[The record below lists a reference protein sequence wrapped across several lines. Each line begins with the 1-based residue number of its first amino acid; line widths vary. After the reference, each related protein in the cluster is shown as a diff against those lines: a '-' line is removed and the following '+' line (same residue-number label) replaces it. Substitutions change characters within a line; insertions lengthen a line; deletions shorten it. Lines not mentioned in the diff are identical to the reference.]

1 MQTILLVIYLMVV
14 VALIGVV
21 LIQRSEGGGLGIGGG
36 SGFMSARGTA
46 NALTRTTA
54 ILATLF
60 FVLALGM
67 GILARYQTSPIDI
80 LDRIPGTTGTGGV
93 LDAIGGGDQN
103 KGTQENQGT
112 QNSTTNQTPA
122 TTGTEA
128 VPTEG
133 SAATGTASAPTP
145 LGTFFVD
152 GIVRLDPPHRA
163 YGVGQVSFTGFS
175 EVYESFGGGVGQV
188 AMHGTQNPA
197 LIGTPASH
205 GCVRLRNE
213 DILRVMDLAPTGTPV
228 EVIA

>member
-67 GILARYQTSPIDI
+67 GIYARYETRPTDI

-93 LDAIGGGDQN
+93 LDALGGGEQKQD
-103 KGTQENQGT
+103 TQTN
-112 QNSTTNQTPA
+112 TNQTPA
-122 TTGTEA
+122 TTGTDA

-133 SAATGTASAPTP
+133 GAATGT
-145 LGTFFVD
+145 G
-152 GIVRLDPPHRA
+152 
-163 YGVGQVSFTGFS
+163 
-175 EVYESFGGGVGQV
+175 
-188 AMHGTQNPA
+188 N
-197 LIGTPASH
+197 TPA
-205 GCVRLRNE
+205 
-213 DILRVMDLAPTGTPV
+213 TGGAAGEGGNAGVPSGQ
-228 EVIA
+228 

>member
-67 GILARYQTSPIDI
+67 GIIARWESQPTDI

-93 LDAIGGGDQN
+93 LDALGGGEQ
-103 KGTQENQGT
+103 KQGT
-112 QNSTTNQTPA
+112 ETNTNQTPA
-122 TTGTEA
+122 TTGTDA

-133 SAATGTASAPTP
+133 GAATGAGDASTTT
-145 LGTFFVD
+145 GGNT
-152 GIVRLDPPHRA
+152 
-163 YGVGQVSFTGFS
+163 GVPSGQ
-175 EVYESFGGGVGQV
+175 
-188 AMHGTQNPA
+188 
-197 LIGTPASH
+197 
-205 GCVRLRNE
+205 
-213 DILRVMDLAPTGTPV
+213 
-228 EVIA
+228 

>member
-67 GILARYQTSPIDI
+67 GIIARYETQPTDI

-93 LDAIGGGDQN
+93 LDALGGAEQG
-103 KGTQENQGT
+103 QGT
-112 QNSTTNQTPA
+112 NTNQTPA
-122 TTGTEA
+122 TTGTDA

-133 SAATGTASAPTP
+133 GAATGTGNT
-145 LGTFFVD
+145 T
-152 GIVRLDPPHRA
+152 
-163 YGVGQVSFTGFS
+163 
-175 EVYESFGGGVGQV
+175 
-188 AMHGTQNPA
+188 
-197 LIGTPASH
+197 
-205 GCVRLRNE
+205 
-213 DILRVMDLAPTGTPV
+213 TGTGTATGTEQNSGVPSGQ
-228 EVIA
+228 

>member
-67 GILARYQTSPIDI
+67 GIIARWESQPTDI

-93 LDAIGGGDQN
+93 LDALGGAE
-103 KGTQENQGT
+103 KPAEGTQQNQGAQT
-112 QNSTTNQTPA
+112 DTNTTNQTPA
-122 TTGTEA
+122 TTGTDA

-133 SAATGTASAPTP
+133 GAATGTGNT
-145 LGTFFVD
+145 T
-152 GIVRLDPPHRA
+152 
-163 YGVGQVSFTGFS
+163 
-175 EVYESFGGGVGQV
+175 
-188 AMHGTQNPA
+188 
-197 LIGTPASH
+197 
-205 GCVRLRNE
+205 
-213 DILRVMDLAPTGTPV
+213 TGTGTTGGATGTGGNAGVPSGQ
-228 EVIA
+228 

>member
-67 GILARYQTSPIDI
+67 GIYARYETQPTDI

-93 LDAIGGGDQN
+93 LDALGGGESQQN
-103 KGTQENQGT
+103 N
-112 QNSTTNQTPA
+112 NTNQTPA
-122 TTGTEA
+122 TTGTDA

-133 SAATGTASAPTP
+133 GAATGTGNTSTTTGGATGEGGNA
-145 LGTFFVD
+145 
-152 GIVRLDPPHRA
+152 
-163 YGVGQVSFTGFS
+163 GVPSGQ
-175 EVYESFGGGVGQV
+175 
-188 AMHGTQNPA
+188 
-197 LIGTPASH
+197 
-205 GCVRLRNE
+205 
-213 DILRVMDLAPTGTPV
+213 
-228 EVIA
+228 

>member
-67 GILARYQTSPIDI
+67 GIIARYETQPTDI

-93 LDAIGGGDQN
+93 LDALGGGEQSN
-103 KGTQENQGT
+103 GGQQNQGT
-112 QNSTTNQTPA
+112 QNND
-122 TTGTEA
+122 

-133 SAATGTASAPTP
+133 GAATGT
-145 LGTFFVD
+145 GT
-152 GIVRLDPPHRA
+152 
-163 YGVGQVSFTGFS
+163 S
-175 EVYESFGGGVGQV
+175 
-188 AMHGTQNPA
+188 
-197 LIGTPASH
+197 
-205 GCVRLRNE
+205 
-213 DILRVMDLAPTGTPV
+213 TGTGNTTTGTGTTGGATGTEQNSGVPSGQ
-228 EVIA
+228 

>member
-67 GILARYQTSPIDI
+67 GIIARWESQPTDI

-93 LDAIGGGDQN
+93 LDALGGAE
-103 KGTQENQGT
+103 KPAEGTQQNQGT
-112 QNSTTNQTPA
+112 QNNTTNQT
-122 TTGTEA
+122 TGTDA

-133 SAATGTASAPTP
+133 GAATGT
-145 LGTFFVD
+145 GT
-152 GIVRLDPPHRA
+152 
-163 YGVGQVSFTGFS
+163 T
-175 EVYESFGGGVGQV
+175 
-188 AMHGTQNPA
+188 T
-197 LIGTPASH
+197 
-205 GCVRLRNE
+205 
-213 DILRVMDLAPTGTPV
+213 TGTGTTGGATTGTGGNAGVPSGQ
-228 EVIA
+228 

>member
-67 GILARYQTSPIDI
+67 GIIARYETQPTDI

-93 LDAIGGGDQN
+93 LDALGGGEQS
-103 KGTQENQGT
+103 QGT
-112 QNSTTNQTPA
+112 QNNQTPA
-122 TTGTEA
+122 TTGTDA

-133 SAATGTASAPTP
+133 GAATGT
-145 LGTFFVD
+145 G
-152 GIVRLDPPHRA
+152 
-163 YGVGQVSFTGFS
+163 
-175 EVYESFGGGVGQV
+175 
-188 AMHGTQNPA
+188 
-197 LIGTPASH
+197 
-205 GCVRLRNE
+205 
-213 DILRVMDLAPTGTPV
+213 TGTGNTPTTTGTGTTGGATGTEQNSGV
-228 EVIA
+228 PSGQ